1 MIADIPALITY
12 PNVVSKLFTDK
23 ELFDRELKVYKLAPP
38 HVPDLLSAGEAEI
51 MGPKLYY
58 ITAKRIKG
66 KAYLDLPNF
75 STSELGSALADF
87 HAFTYKAEKCLC
99 HIDNQPQN
107 ILLAGSKYYFIDF
120 SDSRYDFPEVDIT
133 HLLLFWAEEYRYL
146 DFIARAGSLLNRY
159 QEDIT
164 LERSRWS
171 RSLKESII
179 RFDERRAKYH
189 KSPVRSEDSSR
200 NRDWLSA
207 VI

>member
-23 ELFDRELKVYKLAPP
+23 ELYDRELLVYHLTPP
-38 HVPDLLSAGEAEI
+38 HVPDLLSANDAEV
-51 MGPKLYY
+51 MGQKLYY
-58 ITAKRIKG
+58 ITTKRIKG
-66 KAYLDLPNF
+66 QAYLDQPNF
-75 STSELGSALADF
+75 SATELGAALAAF
-87 HAFTYKAEKCLC
+87 HAFTYKAGKCLC

-120 SDSRYDFPEVDIT
+120 SDSRYDFPEVDIS
-133 HLLLFWAEEYRYL
+133 HLLLFWAEEYPFV
-146 DFIARAGSLLNRY
+146 DFISHAGSLLNRY

-179 RFDERRAKYH
+179 RFDERRAKYN
-189 KSPVRSEDSSR
+189 KSPIRSEDSTK